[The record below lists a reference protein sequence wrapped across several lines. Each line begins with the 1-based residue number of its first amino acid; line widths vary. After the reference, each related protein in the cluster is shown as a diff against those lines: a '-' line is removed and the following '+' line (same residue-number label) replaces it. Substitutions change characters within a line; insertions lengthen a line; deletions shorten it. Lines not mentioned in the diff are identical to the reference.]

1 MKKDISDERLPD
13 LAWTFLPVQLVS
25 PVAER
30 TGGLIAPHR
39 VTAHWHTG
47 PSLSCLLRPH
57 ISPGLS
63 PGLTPSPPELEQPP
77 ELLLVERVQTWAVE
91 GWRVKFVA
99 DVTVVLLRSQ
109 VTGHTAGG
117 GAASWSCDRPLTHH
131 HCHHHQHQALY
142 SQHCTLSLIH
152 TELYY
157 YSCVP
162 LTNVH

>member
-1 MKKDISDERLPD
+1 MKKDSSDEILPY
-13 LAWTFLPVQLVS
+13 LAWTFLPVQPVS

-30 TGGLIAPHR
+30 TGGQTAPHR

-47 PSLSCLLRPH
+47 PSLSSLLRPH
-57 ISPGLS
+57 FSPGLS
-63 PGLTPSPPELEQPP
+63 PGLGSVLSSVPPELEQPL

-117 GAASWSCDRPLTHH
+117 RAAPWSSDRRPGLT
-131 HCHHHQHQALY
+131 Q
-142 SQHCTLSLIH
+142 
-152 TELYY
+152 ED
-157 YSCVP
+157 
-162 LTNVH
+162 